1 MVEDILTDEHMSLH
15 LDKST
20 NQVQHAQSVIA
31 SIPRAF
37 RFKIGITRCPTWRY
51 YTAPYSY
58 NKFYFRQKD
67 GVDYEHMLIIHISHS
82 REVVAM
88 LEHGLIVHF
97 RIMSQDAVQTAK
109 TIWMITCTMIPTL
122 KTSEVGGHTLCTWHL
137 ARDCDWMAVSSMCS
151 ASSM

>member
-51 YTAPYSY
+51 YTAPYGY

-97 RIMSQDAVQTAK
+97 QDHEPRRCANRK
-109 TIWMITCTMIPTL
+109 NDL
-122 KTSEVGGHTLCTWHL
+122 DDHLHDDSNSEDERGGGPYVVYVALGKRL
-137 ARDCDWMAVSSMCS
+137 
-151 ASSM
+151 